1 MTASSPPTRSG
12 SITIILGIISR
23 HGGIDND
30 FVPVLVENKSP
41 VRCVQ
46 AGALIFS
53 LSSINKGQGGAEE
66 TAGHYGE
73 EKEALLY
80 GDKALADEVQNHTAR
95 SVFLKRFT
103 RKFSEQR
110 Y

>member
-1 MTASSPPTRSG
+1 MMASSPPTRSG
-12 SITIILGIISR
+12 SITFIVGIISR

-41 VRCVQ
+41 VRCIQ

>member
-1 MTASSPPTRSG
+1 MP
-12 SITIILGIISR
+12 GIISR
-23 HGGIDND
+23 HGGTDND
-30 FVPVLVENKSP
+30 FVPVLVEDKSP

-73 EKEALLY
+73 EKEALFY
-80 GDKALADEVQNHTAR
+80 GDKALADEVQNHKTR
-95 SVFLKRFT
+95 SVFLQRST